1 MEKWEKL
8 KEKKIEFR
16 KRMEMK
22 RERMFQNQMSKE
34 ERDEFMHKIRLH
46 RPDAVDDFVKFTQ
59 EEEKSE
65 RTDSDE
71 TKSSDTSKRR
81 TESSEDEFER
91 NTRNVLKNHFG
102 MSDEELDRLDIGT
115 EKRESRSNP
124 RDERRRY
131 QKTPD
136 TDFSRDDQFMAGLNT
151 SRDATSWRDFLN
163 RAEKNYSERIKQMK
177 NNRVESVQ
185 TSKKYNIEKQ
195 NHGEKFVLLILLAF
209 MILGYSEYRYE
220 TKID

>member
-1 MEKWEKL
+1 MTGEMRWSTLQRQLRE
-8 KEKKIEFR
+8 
-16 KRMEMK
+16 EMK

-59 EEEKSE
+59 EEDKSE

-71 TKSSDTSKRR
+71 TKSSDKSKRK

-115 EKRESRSNP
+115 EKRKSRSNP

-209 MILGYSEYRYE
+209 IILGYSEYRYE